1 MDDSCFNGNFK
12 TKDECH
18 LYADKRR
25 LDSRDLRCAC
35 QFDRDFSGSV
45 PAPTG
50 PRSRSPGR
58 CCCAVW
64 SDHGTLHRGLKIQS
78 GRRIRYSF
86 YLGVQVS
93 DCRLLLSNWGIS
105 RALSAVI
112 EVIILCVKM
121 VVGRRLLSFSA
132 LQPIILALQF
142 QACCLRLSEIE
153 TVKNRI
159 CNYTANQSQTAD
171 VLTAGDSRGR
181 FRTCLTRLVGDE
193 TLLGAQK
200 TASRPQ
206 ALDLQFLFLV
216 ERALSR
222 RCPSHGCRAAPGS
235 CTPASMAVLQLA
247 HSRIQR

>member
-93 DCRLLLSNWGIS
+93 DCRLLLYQLGHIAGIECCYRSNHPLRQDG
-105 RALSAVI
+105 RGTTLTLVQ
-112 EVIILCVKM
+112 CVATDHS
-121 VVGRRLLSFSA
+121 GA
-132 LQPIILALQF
+132 PIP
-142 QACCLRLSEIE
+142 S
-153 TVKNRI
+153 
-159 CNYTANQSQTAD
+159 
-171 VLTAGDSRGR
+171 VLPPP
-181 FRTCLTRLVGDE
+181 VGD
-193 TLLGAQK
+193 
-200 TASRPQ
+200 
-206 ALDLQFLFLV
+206 
-216 ERALSR
+216 
-222 RCPSHGCRAAPGS
+222 
-235 CTPASMAVLQLA
+235 
-247 HSRIQR
+247 